1 MADKPSYLGLLNAIA
16 VGEGRAYT
24 LLDAWA
30 KATPDAAV
38 AAVLNLVAIREREHA
53 AAFTKRLC
61 ELGFGIKVAPR
72 GDFDVKLEFVRSDAG
87 DRDKFES
94 VLGYGKT
101 ERPDDPLAAVFSDQS
116 IDVQTGE
123 LLGRYIAEERDSER
137 RLREC
142 YSSLGKE
149 KETPADQ
156 ALAEI
161 CARLERL
168 TASIEEL
175 KSLRRH

>member
-1 MADKPSYLGLLNAIA
+1 MADKPTYLGLLNAIA

-30 KATPDAAV
+30 KTTPEPAV
-38 AAVLNLVAIREREHA
+38 AGVLNLVAIREREHA

-61 ELGFGIKVAPR
+61 ELGFGIKEAPR
-72 GDFDVKLEFVRSDAG
+72 RDFDAKLELVRSNAS
-87 DRDKFES
+87 DRAKFEA

-101 ERPDDPLAAVFSDQS
+101 TGAEDPLAAVFGDKT
-116 IDVQTGE
+116 IDIQTGE

-137 RLREC
+137 HLRAC
-142 YSSLGKE
+142 YESLDGD
-149 KETPADQ
+149 TSADQ

-168 TASIEEL
+168 TASIEAL
-175 KSLRRH
+175 KALRRR

>member
-30 KATPDAAV
+30 KATPNTAV

-61 ELGFGIKVAPR
+61 ELGFGIKEAPR
-72 GDFDVKLEFVRSDAG
+72 GDFDAKLVFAKSDAA

-94 VLGYGKT
+94 VLGYAKS
-101 ERPDDPLAAVFSDQS
+101 ERTDDPLAAVFSDQT

-137 RLREC
+137 RLRAC
-142 YSSLGKE
+142 YASLGKD
-149 KETPADQ
+149 TAADQ